1 MTNATTTETKPEGTI
16 RLRGRRLRGLLD
28 GGQGRPPLH
37 PDRQARRGVRHHAQP
52 EPAAHDVRHH
62 AARLRDRRRIRGRLA
77 DRQGRL
83 AAGGALV
90 SYQHGWTVS
99 AAAAEEMHR
108 DAHPCCLE
116 CEQPGCLREDC
127 PSSFC
132 ETEALVTHDGELMH
146 ARCVAAW
153 DRHIENRC
161 DGTTCHCPAATAA
174 VSAGWLARLA
184 AVAALVLAAVT
195 GQGCAA
201 HVAAPEVEQVG
212 QLAAGPSVYTAPL
225 KHDAPPS
232 LGFVAG
238 SDDDSVGEV
247 ATTVVRAG
255 VAVDAGEPDTAPAV
269 EEKVAHGF

>member
-1 MTNATTTETKPEGTI
+1 M
-16 RLRGRRLRGLLD
+16 
-28 GGQGRPPLH
+28 
-37 PDRQARRGVRHHAQP
+37 
-52 EPAAHDVRHH
+52 
-62 AARLRDRRRIRGRLA
+62 
-77 DRQGRL
+77 
-83 AAGGALV
+83 

-161 DGTTCHCPAATAA
+161 DGTTCHCPAAPAAVDADPTCKTVVEPYQTTAA